1 MSVVHPSYGH
11 HYMVAAGHEYA
22 TGAAYEVLEAGGN
35 AIDAG
40 VAAILCLGVVYSD
53 QVSIAG
59 VAPMM
64 IHLAETDE
72 TFTLQGL
79 GGWPSALDVDSFIT
93 RHQGEIPLGVRRT
106 VVPAA
111 PDAYLQ
117 ALERW
122 GTMRFSDVAVRAIQ
136 YARDGFP
143 RHQVMVDY
151 VKEYANDFR
160 HFPDNVDIWFSDGK
174 VPTMGTRFI
183 QTDLARTLEF
193 LCDEER
199 TAGDD
204 RLKGLDAVR
213 KAFYRGDIASQIV
226 RHQKEQDGFLSAKD
240 LEDFSCR
247 LVPSEK
253 NSYRL
258 GNEEVEI
265 HTCGAWSQG
274 PILLEALSI
283 LDGVDL
289 AAMKYGSCDY
299 FHVIAE
305 ALKLSLGDREAYVGD
320 PEFVD
325 VPVDTLISRAY
336 GSEQRKRIDMQQ
348 ACPGMPM
355 PGKIVGYDPYLSPVI
370 ARDGAPPLPADT
382 SIVSVIDDQGNALCC
397 TPSDTSW
404 DVPVVPGT
412 GLAISSRGQQS
423 WAVHGHPS
431 CLAPGKRPRLTPN
444 PCFAQAKGRW
454 IMPFGTPGGDQQV
467 QANLQFLLSHFEFG
481 MRIQDAIEAPRLM
494 THSHP
499 DSFAP
504 HASSPGLLSIEGRVS
519 ESVSD
524 GLSQRGHRVERL
536 DDWTHKVAGIV
547 AVKKD
552 LLSGDLEGGAD
563 PRRTSRVMGW

>member
-1 MSVVHPSYGH
+1 MSVVHPAYGH
-11 HYMVAAGHEYA
+11 HHMVAAGHEYA
-22 TGAAYEVLEAGGN
+22 TAAAHEVLEAGGN

-64 IHLAETDE
+64 IHLARTNE

-79 GGWPSALDVDSFIT
+79 GGWPGALDVDTFIA

-111 PDAYLQ
+111 PDAFLQ

-122 GTMRFSDVAVRAIQ
+122 GTLRFSDVATRAIK
-136 YARDGFP
+136 YAKEGFP
-143 RHQVMVDY
+143 RHQVMLDY
-151 VKEYANDFR
+151 VQEYLDDFR
-160 HFPDNVDIWFSDGK
+160 HFPENVEIWLADGE
-174 VPTMGTRFI
+174 VPAMGSRFV
-183 QTDLARTLEF
+183 QADLARTLEF

-199 TAGDD
+199 AAGEN
-204 RLKGLDAVR
+204 RLKGLAAVR
-213 KAFYRGDIASQIV
+213 HAFYRGDIASQIV
-226 RHQKEQDGFLSAKD
+226 RHQQEQDGLLSAKD
-240 LEDFSCR
+240 LEAFRCR
-247 LVPSEK
+247 VVPSEK
-253 NSYRL
+253 RRFL
-258 GNEEVEI
+258 FDNEEVEV
-265 HTCGAWSQG
+265 HTCGAWTQG
-274 PILLEALSI
+274 PMLLEALSI
-283 LDGVDL
+283 LDGSGL
-289 AAMKYGSCDY
+289 AELEYGSTDY
-299 FHVIAE
+299 FHLIAE
-305 ALKLSLGDREAYVGD
+305 TLKLALSDREGYVGD

-325 VPVDTLISRAY
+325 VPVETLISAAY
-336 GSEQRKRIDMQQ
+336 GDEQRKRINMQQ

-355 PGKIVGYDPYLSPVI
+355 PGKISGYAPYLSPQVI
-370 ARDGAPPLPADT
+370 RDSAPPLPADT
-382 SIVSVIDDQGNALCC
+382 SIVSVVDDQGNALCC

-412 GLAISSRGQQS
+412 GLAISSRGHQS

-444 PCFAQAKGRW
+444 PCFAQAPGRW

-467 QANLQFLLSHFEFG
+467 QANLQFLLSHLNFG
-481 MRIQDAIEAPRLM
+481 MNLQDAIEAPRLM

-504 HASSPGLLSIEGRVS
+504 HTSNPGLLTIEGRVS
-519 ESVSD
+519 KAVSD
-524 GLSQRGHRVERL
+524 GLGERGHRVERL
-536 DDWTHKVAGIV
+536 AQWTHKVAGVV

-552 LLSGDLEGGAD
+552 LRSGDLEGGAD
-563 PRRTSRVMGW
+563 PRRTSRVIGW